1 MSTVGP
7 PPHFRGQPVIIHFI
21 GRMPNARIV
30 QAGIGALVDRL
41 NAEGGTLDDLLE
53 EVPTVVGRYGLV
65 ARLAGVS
72 IDRIEFD
79 ITWR

>member
-1 MSTVGP
+1 
-7 PPHFRGQPVIIHFI
+7 VIIHFI

-30 QAGIGALVDRL
+30 NAGIGALVERL
-41 NAEGGTLDDLLE
+41 NTDGGSLDDLLE

-72 IDRIEFD
+72 VDRVEFD
-79 ITWR
+79 ISCR

>member
-1 MSTVGP
+1 
-7 PPHFRGQPVIIHFI
+7 VIIHFI

-30 QAGIGALVDRL
+30 NAGIGALVEQL

-53 EVPTVVGRYGLV
+53 KVPTVVGRYGLI

-72 IDRIEFD
+72 VDRIEFD
-79 ITWR
+79 ISWR